1 MAAALLLLLLL
12 LPPPPLR
19 AMTSPPPAPP
29 TPPAPP
35 FRNLRVDPAL
45 RRLSWERPRPG
56 PRAACA
62 KDGRSP
68 VWAEPGRQHCVFPSL
83 SRCHVTNL
91 TVFAPGRGGA
101 AWVLFP
107 ASDPNRAAAAAD
119 LRCWLHRVSR
129 LSCRWGRGPGAPDD
143 VQYRMFWRD
152 AALGSDRDRECRG
165 YDVTD
170 AGGARLGCTVDAEEG
185 AGPGAEGAGL
195 PVVAAVTVTGSSA
208 RGAVSCSDAAV
219 DLQAAEVPAPPSL
232 RAECNGSGS
241 ALVRWAARSRF
252 HRRFRFELEI
262 RKGSQPQPEIERTS
276 ESHFRVPIPGSASFR
291 VRARPDDLAEFSA
304 WSDAARLDCP
314 APARPA
320 TPTAVTLATAGAGL
334 AAMAALLL
342 LCRR

>member
-152 AALGSDRDRECRG
+152 AARIRATL
-165 YDVTD
+165 
-170 AGGARLGCTVDAEEG
+170 
-185 AGPGAEGAGL
+185 L
-195 PVVAAVTVTGSSA
+195 PPVPRPKAPVGVAAA
-208 RGAVSCSDAAV
+208 D
-219 DLQAAEVPAPPSL
+219 PAPPW
-232 RAECNGSGS
+232 AE
-241 ALVRWAARSRF
+241 
-252 HRRFRFELEI
+252 
-262 RKGSQPQPEIERTS
+262 PPEDCEVT
-276 ESHFRVPIPGSASFR
+276 RVTD
-291 VRARPDDLAEFSA
+291 VE
-304 WSDAARLDCP
+304 
-314 APARPA
+314 
-320 TPTAVTLATAGAGL
+320 
-334 AAMAALLL
+334 
-342 LCRR
+342 